1 MENKGNSEIRW
12 LNEYSKAYLENGYLV
27 NGETVEQRLKFI
39 ADRAGKKFLIKN
51 DFQRNFL
58 IIWKSDIIHFL
69 HQFGQ
74 IFD

>member
-39 ADRAGKKFLIKN
+39 ADRAEKILDKK
-51 DFQRNFL
+51 
-58 IIWKSDIIHFL
+58 
-69 HQFGQ
+69 
-74 IFD
+74 

>member
-39 ADRAGKKFLIKN
+39 ADRAEKILDKKWFSEK
-51 DFQRNFL
+51 FF
-58 IIWKSDIIHFL
+58 